1 MLGLAVEIFGKDSN
15 VGEAIIDINKT
26 LTPDWQ
32 LKVKEIIKKFNDKGI
47 SIPSEE
53 NQK

>member
-1 MLGLAVEIFGKDSN
+1 MLGLAVEIFGNKSN

-32 LKVKEIIKKFNDKGI
+32 DKIHKIIKEFKDKGI